1 MRIHRGDCLMATV
14 TDELRYIK
22 CPTCD
27 TKVEEQN
34 LARLGLTKEELA
46 ILKAHRN
53 DETFG
58 KFLQIVDL
66 TMKRMNPEKLA
77 TESENKRLMT
87 QLQKTIEG
95 VDAALKGTAIGK
107 IGELVT
113 VKELKSA
120 FPQDNFSD
128 ENANKGDTD
137 IIATVIEN
145 GTEKG
150 KIPISCKYVEKWNT
164 IFVQQ
169 LQKNKKQEKVDYG
182 ILVTK
187 SFPSDALNDRVHY
200 LEKEKIVM
208 VKPEFLSVAYGGY
221 RREMIAWEASNQYI
235 KSQQQN
241 EKEFNKTLKV
251 ITKWLND
258 RTNPI
263 LKSIEACK
271 KLSSEKKSNMK
282 KLVKYVEKVENTM
295 SELEEDT
302 TEELELIDAA
312 MKDLDKVL
320 KTKEEME

>member
-1 MRIHRGDCLMATV
+1 MAVTTV
-14 TDELRYIK
+14 TTATTATDELRYIK

-46 ILKAHRN
+46 ILRVHRK

-58 KFLQIVDL
+58 KFLQLVDL
-66 TMKRMNPEKLA
+66 FMKRMDPEKLV
-77 TESENKRLMT
+77 TESEMKRAVT

-95 VDAALKGTAIGK
+95 VQAALTGTAIGK
-107 IGELVT
+107 VGELVT

-137 IIATVIEN
+137 IIATIIEN
-145 GTEKG
+145 GNEQAKVA
-150 KIPISCKYVEKWNT
+150 ISCKYVEKWSASF
-164 IFVQQ
+164 IQQ
-169 LQKNKKQEKVDYG
+169 LKKNMKQEKTEYG
-182 ILVTK
+182 LLVTK
-187 SFPSDALNDRVHY
+187 SFPSEALNDRVY
-200 LEKEKIVM
+200 NLEKIMM

-221 RREMIAWEASNQYI
+221 RREVMALEVSNKNI
-235 KSQQQN
+235 KNQKQN

-251 ITKWLND
+251 LTNWLND

-263 LKSIEACK
+263 LKCIEACK

-282 KLVKYVEKVENTM
+282 KLVKYIEKVENTM
-295 SELEEDT
+295 SDLEEDT
-302 TEELELIDAA
+302 TDQLELIDQA
-312 MKDLDKVL
+312 MKNLAKVL
-320 KTKEEME
+320 KTKEDGI

>member
-1 MRIHRGDCLMATV
+1 MAATTV
-14 TDELRYIK
+14 TTATDEFRYIK
-22 CPTCD
+22 CPICES
-27 TKVEEQN
+27 KVEEQN

-46 ILKAHRN
+46 ILKVHRK

-58 KFLQIVDL
+58 KFLQLVDL
-66 TMKRMNPEKLA
+66 FMKRMDPEKLA
-77 TESENKRLMT
+77 TESEMKRAIT

-95 VDAALKGTAIGK
+95 VQAAVTGTAIGK
-107 IGELVT
+107 VGELVT

-137 IIATVIEN
+137 IIATIIEN
-145 GTEKG
+145 GNEQAKVA
-150 KIPISCKYVEKWNT
+150 ISCKYVEKWSASF
-164 IFVQQ
+164 IQQ
-169 LQKNKKQEKVDYG
+169 LKKNMKQEKTEYG
-182 ILVTK
+182 LLVTK
-187 SFPSDALNDRVHY
+187 SFPSEALNDRVY
-200 LEKEKIVM
+200 NLEKIMM

-221 RREMIAWEASNQYI
+221 RREVMALEVSNKNI
-235 KSQQQN
+235 KNQQQN
-241 EKEFNKTLKV
+241 EKELNKTLKV

-263 LKSIEACK
+263 LKSIEVCK

-295 SELEEDT
+295 SDLEEDT
-302 TEELELIDAA
+302 TDQLELIDAA

-320 KTKEEME
+320 KTKEDGI